1 MNSDLKAQLRELNI
15 TAAKARGAPGVGLW
29 HVRGPPGAP
38 GPLSPPNCV
47 CCSLRASTLGD
58 RSWRRPESHHHLRPR
73 PAAEVFPENPGAP
86 GARAGEEV
94 QREARGLHCPGAG
107 ASRRVAAVR
116 ACVGRV
122 AGRGSQRVRETR
134 GAAAGSPPAAKTR
147 LLGKPPDA
155 GKD

>member
-1 MNSDLKAQLRELNI
+1 MRELE
-15 TAAKARGAPGVGLW
+15 KKFSGK
-29 HVRGPPGAP
+29 HVVFIAQ
-38 GPLSPPNCV
+38 V
-47 CCSLRASTLGD
+47 
-58 RSWRRPESHHHLRPR
+58 RPR
-73 PAAEVFPENPGAP
+73 A
-86 GARAGEEV
+86 
-94 QREARGLHCPGAG
+94 
-107 ASRRVAAVR
+107 RRVAAVR